1 MQPAV
6 EPLYAT
12 LDLNTR
18 LFQNALNGVDDGVAQ
33 ERPGDAN
40 NIAFLTLHLI
50 DARYFLARML
60 GLEEAESPFADI
72 TQDVNSVEEL
82 GEIPSLA
89 ELMFAWQEVSGLL
102 EERLQQISAEE
113 LLADSPHKF
122 PVIGRE
128 DVLGA
133 LAFMLAHESQH
144 IGQIALLRRVH
155 GLAAMQWT

>member
-1 MQPAV
+1 MQPVV

-12 LDLNTR
+12 LNLNTR

-33 ERPGDAN
+33 ERPGKAN

-50 DARYFLARML
+50 DARYFTARML
-60 GLEEAESPFADI
+60 GIEDAHNPFADV
-72 TQDVNSVEEL
+72 TEDVNSVNEL

-89 ELMFAWQEVSGLL
+89 ELMFAWQEVSD
-102 EERLQQISAEE
+102 
-113 LLADSPHKF
+113 LLADRLQEIGSQELEAEAPHEF
-122 PVIGRE
+122 PIERG

-144 IGQIALLRRVH
+144 IGQIGLLRRIH
-155 GLAAMQWT
+155 GLAAMKWN